1 MEQMTENQLEEQGLE
16 VAQRRLKEDLK
27 WKSLKQKERTAVSQ
41 EKKKDQLALD
51 TILKVTRNVI
61 P

>member
-1 MEQMTENQLEEQGLE
+1 MTENQLEEQGLE
-16 VAQRRLKEDLK
+16 VEQKRLKEDLT
-27 WKSLKQKERTAVSQ
+27 WKSLKQKERTTVSQ

-51 TILKVTRNVI
+51 TILKLTRNVI